1 MTPVP
6 PKSLSVDAQPCSEH
20 EVESCIGREVEATGD
35 WQVVLPRRCSCRLA
49 SRALFVPPRPIPAWL
64 FGRCCRCLAHGH
76 RAAVCRDPL
85 GCSRCL
91 ENDHRARECRNP
103 WHPLNSLACLAAST
117 MSRLGAKPRNAPAS
131 CVGLMGSAPSKV
143 QGGASWALVVST
155 PAGSASPSNVVL
167 QSTLGSLV
175 EQLQCCLGW
184 ELSRESGGCS

>member
-1 MTPVP
+1 MTPVA

-20 EVESCIGREVEATGD
+20 EVEPCIGREVEATGN
-35 WQVVLPRRCSCRLA
+35 WQEVLPRRCSCRLA
-49 SRALFVPPRPIPAWL
+49 SRALF
-64 FGRCCRCLAHGH
+64 GH

-85 GCSRCL
+85 RCSRYL

-117 MSRLGAKPRNAPAS
+117 MYRLGAKPRNAPTS

-143 QGGASWALVVST
+143 QGGASWVSVVST
-155 PAGSASPSNVVL
+155 PAGSASPSDVVL

-184 ELSRESGGCS
+184 ELSRASGGCS